1 MPQFGTAINCMDG
14 RVQEPVMN
22 WLKSSYNLQY
32 VDEITEP
39 GPTKLITSN
48 DPTVVNALK
57 AKVLISVEHH
67 GSRLV
72 ALAAHDDCAGNPIP
86 REASIRQV
94 LEGLEIIRSWNLPV
108 TIVGLWVD
116 VETRQVDKVGAI
128 EPE

>member
-22 WLKSSYNLQY
+22 WLKSSYDLQY

-39 GPTKLITSN
+39 GPTKLITSK
-48 DPTVVNALK
+48 DPTVVDALK
-57 AKVLISVEHH
+57 AKVLISVERH

-72 ALAAHDDCAGNPIP
+72 ALAAHGDCAGNPIP

-94 LEGLEIIRSWNLPV
+94 LEGLEVIRSWNLPV
-108 TIVGLWVD
+108 RIVGLWVD

>member
-1 MPQFGTAINCMDG
+1 MDG

-22 WLKSSYNLQY
+22 WLKSSYDLQY
-32 VDEITEP
+32 VDAITEP
-39 GPTKLITSN
+39 GPTKLITSC
-48 DPTVVNALK
+48 DPTVVDAIK
-57 AKVLISVEHH
+57 AKVLISVERH

-108 TIVGLWVD
+108 MIVGLWVD
-116 VETRQVDKVGAI
+116 VETQRVDKVGVI